1 MKKVLATGGTGYIGS
16 HTAVELIENGYEVE
30 IIDNL
35 YNSKA
40 SVIDKIEEI
49 TGKRPVFH
57 QIDLLDREKLDEVYE
72 RIIAEEV
79 NVKTVEHGEETKLD
93 KTLTPELL
101 EEGFVRELIRA
112 VQSARKKAELSV
124 DDHILLAV
132 SCAVPEAYNDMFMAE
147 VLADSVVTAGNY
159 AYDEIA
165 KVNGENVTISL
176 EKVK

>member
-1 MKKVLATGGTGYIGS
+1 MNKSETEDQIKVRQPLAELVYTG
-16 HTAVELIENGYEVE
+16 
-30 IIDNL
+30 
-35 YNSKA
+35 
-40 SVIDKIEEI
+40 
-49 TGKRPVFH
+49 
-57 QIDLLDREKLDEVYE
+57 EKLGDFYE
-72 RIIAEEV
+72 QIIAEEV
-79 NVKTVEHGEETKLD
+79 NVKKVTCGDETKLD
-93 KTLTPELL
+93 KNLTPELL

-112 VQSARKKAELSV
+112 VQSARKKAGLAV

-165 KVNGENVTISL
+165 KVNGENVTVSL